1 MNKQEFLEKLRA
13 ELEKRSVTNIDNM
26 IEFYDEMICDR
37 VEDGMSEED
46 AIASMASISDIVD
59 QAVLDKAIPVLVKE
73 RVTKSRDEAKKNG
86 NLGLWITLAVLGF
99 PLWFPL
105 AIAFAAIIFALFIVL
120 WSLVFTLFAIFV
132 AFIAAAVGC
141 LALPFLSFSAPS
153 VLMCVGGA
161 LAFGGIAY
169 LLWAPIKA
177 ASKGL
182 VNLIKDFLKAV
193 KKLFV

>member
-1 MNKQEFLEKLRA
+1 MNKQEFLNELRA

-46 AIASMASISDIVD
+46 AIASMDTISNIVD

-73 RVTKSRDEAKKNG
+73 RVVKSRNEAKKNG
-86 NLGLWITLAVLGF
+86 NLALWITLAVLGF

-105 AIAFAAIIFALFIVL
+105 AIAFAAVILSLFIVL
-120 WSLVFTLFAIFV
+120 WVLVITLFVVFI

-161 LAFGGIAY
+161 LAFGGIAF
-169 LLWAPIKA
+169 LLWAPIKVA
-177 ASKGL
+177 AKGL